1 MENRL
6 NHGLLIVFE
15 GIDGTGKSTQLHL
28 LETDLLQKGYEVVT
42 TREPTDGIYGKK
54 IREHFTNR
62 NALSKEQ
69 ELNLF
74 LDDRKDHVDKL
85 LSPALKDGKIILC
98 DRYYLSTVAYQGA
111 VGFDPKELIKRNDFA
126 PKPDIAFL
134 FCASPKISISR
145 IMSMRG
151 DTPNDFEQEEVL
163 TAVASV
169 FDSLDLPFIHRLDA
183 SAPIPLI
190 HESIAQ
196 TVDSLIENQL
206 K

>member
-6 NHGLLIVFE
+6 NHGLLVVFE

-28 LETDLLQKGYEVVT
+28 LEKYLLHKGYEVVT
-42 TREPTDGIYGKK
+42 TREPTDGMYGKI

-62 NALSKEQ
+62 NALSREQ
-69 ELNLF
+69 ELSLF

-111 VGFDPKELIKRNDFA
+111 AGFDPMDLIKRNNFA

-134 FCASPKISISR
+134 FCASPEMSISR
-145 IMSMRG
+145 ITTMRG

-163 TAVASV
+163 NKVASV
-169 FDSLDLPFIHRLDA
+169 FDSLDLPYIHRLDA

-196 TVDSLIENQL
+196 AVDTLIEKQL